1 MYAAVNEQI
10 SKFKV
15 TDAERQEVETHC
27 IIRHSFFDTLQAE
40 SKALDHNHAVDRE
53 LRTIRREMREA
64 HQAELSRKK
73 VGPKERRKLIQRQAK
88 ELQSAVEKKR
98 LEMDTKY
105 DTKVEHFAI
114 LLGRREV
121 YRKALQQLHTHKRQL
136 EKFRKTVK
144 VILREVFF
152 FFS

>member
-1 MYAAVNEQI
+1 M
-10 SKFKV
+10 
-15 TDAERQEVETHC
+15 
-27 IIRHSFFDTLQAE
+27 
-40 SKALDHNHAVDRE
+40 DRE

-98 LEMDTKY
+98 LET